1 MTRYEILDG
10 KFLWRFEG
18 DEDKVGTM
26 LAFVFNPDDAADLA
40 GLLNTSMH
48 LAAIVLDD
56 NSPPSQRPVHV
67 TSEDIRKLAA
77 VPPSMPIFH
86 PVVIEGG
93 LTYLDEPRGN

>member
-18 DEDKVGTM
+18 DEDKVGKM
-26 LAFVFNPDDAADLA
+26 LAFVFDPDDATDLA

-56 NSPPSQRPVHV
+56 NSPPSRRSVHV
-67 TSEDIRKLAA
+67 TSEDMAKLAG
-77 VPPSMPIFH
+77 VPAPLTVMH
-86 PVVIEGG
+86 PVVIEEG
-93 LTYLDEPRGN
+93 LTYLDERSN

>member
-1 MTRYEILDG
+1 MTRYEVLDG

-18 DEDKVGTM
+18 DEDKVGKM
-26 LAFVFNPDDAADLA
+26 LAFVFDPDDATDLA

-67 TSEDIRKLAA
+67 TSEDIKKLAA
-77 VPPSMPIFH
+77 IAPPVSIFH
-86 PVVIEGG
+86 PVVIEEG
-93 LTYLDEPRGN
+93 LTYLDEPWSN